1 MRTRR
6 LLDRRIAAL
15 GALAVAT
22 VLLVGANSGGGATK
36 AAAPQPVIWRGL
48 VGGERAQVPIG
59 QRMIVVLK
67 TPSVADHLAEHRYA
81 TEGDERRWT
90 TQAYAAQQQVL
101 TILAAHGLG
110 VRPDHSYARVL
121 DGFAAPL
128 DPRAVAL
135 LQRDPEVQG
144 IYPVRI
150 AFPASLSTKLLE
162 RKEFAAGQGRRPD
175 VELPGFDGRGVTIA
189 LLDTGVDRAQP
200 YLRGRVLPGIDLVDK
215 GENADARSSPQD
227 PSRRERHG
235 TELAGLLV
243 GGGGP
248 GGLRGVA
255 TGASVL
261 PIRVAGWQPDAEGR
275 YAVYARSD
283 QLIAGLDRAVDP
295 NGDGDAHDAAR
306 VALVG
311 VAEPYA
317 AFADG
322 PEAMA
327 VEGALA
333 LDTMVVAP
341 AGNDA
346 RAGPLFGSVSGP
358 GGAPAA
364 LTVGATDGR
373 VATPSVRVVLRR
385 GLQVLLNRT
394 LPLLGSVAPARAVN
408 LAIATPRATT
418 GASGSR
424 VVDFFNRRGLS
435 LVAGRAALVP
445 THGDPVAAATAA
457 VRAGASAVILYG
469 ESLPAGA
476 LGLSD
481 EIGVPVVTVPAG
493 PVLAVLA
500 ARDLGVDVGASIGSG
515 RSVPNTA
522 RGTIAGFSARGLAF
536 DGSVKPD
543 LAAAGIGLATSDP
556 GTSGDGEPMFA
567 TVNGTSAAAASVAG
581 AAALLAQARP
591 DVDGAALKS
600 LLAGFA
606 RPTAGI
612 SMLAQGAGVLDLGAS
627 ATGEVATEPT
637 TLGFGTWEGPAWS
650 STRTL
655 VVRNV
660 SSRRLR
666 LGINALPTG
675 GESELLTF
683 TVKPSHLTLRAGR
696 AAEVMLKVRLAAAPR
711 EAVATG
717 VIEVV
722 PDGGQRL
729 RVPWAI
735 GFRHYAGTLLA
746 RVRLRDEKFKP
757 SDVTPSVL
765 EIQAGRLVDDRGVQ
779 VQPVSRLDILLYDA
793 TGRYIGLL
801 ARVRDL
807 LPGSYSFGITGR
819 DPVGTKLEPGR
830 YELRVVGWPTL
841 SGRPSRALV
850 RFEIE

>member
-6 LLDRRIAAL
+6 LPDRRIAAL
-15 GALAVAT
+15 GVLAVVTA
-22 VLLVGANSGGGATK
+22 LLVGATSGGGATK
-36 AAAPQPVIWRGL
+36 VAPPQPVTWKGL
-48 VGGERAQVPIG
+48 VGGARAQVPIG
-59 QRMIVVLK
+59 QRVIVVLK
-67 TPSVADHLAEHRYA
+67 TPSVAQQLAKRRFA
-81 TEGDERRWT
+81 TEADERRWT
-90 TQAYAAQQQVL
+90 IQAYAAQQQVL

-110 VRPDHSYARVL
+110 VRPDYSYTRVL

-135 LQRDPEVQG
+135 LQRDPEVKG

-150 AFPASLSTKLLE
+150 AFPASLSTRALE
-162 RKEFAAGQGRRPD
+162 GKDFAAGQGRRPD
-175 VELPGFDGRGVTIA
+175 VELAGFDGRGVTIA

-200 YLRGRVLPGIDLVDK
+200 YLRGRVLPGIDLVDR
-215 GENADARSSPQD
+215 GDNADARSNPQD
-227 PSRRERHG
+227 PSKRERHG

-243 GGGGP
+243 GAGGP
-248 GGLRGVA
+248 GGLHGVA
-255 TGASVL
+255 TGASLL
-261 PIRVAGWQPDAEGR
+261 PVRIAGWQPDAEGKF
-275 YAVYARSD
+275 AVYGRSD

-306 VALVG
+306 IALVG

-317 AFADG
+317 SFADG

-346 RAGPLFGSVSGP
+346 RAGPSFGSVSGP
-358 GGAPAA
+358 GGAPGA

-385 GLQVLLNRT
+385 GLQVLLDRT
-394 LPLLGSVAPARAVN
+394 LPLLGSVAPARALN
-408 LAIATPRATT
+408 LAVSTPRATS
-418 GASGSR
+418 GASGSS
-424 VVDFFNRRGLS
+424 VVDFFDRHGLS
-435 LVAGRAALVP
+435 LVAGRAAFVP
-445 THGDPVAAATAA
+445 TGGDPVAAATSA

-469 ESLPAGA
+469 ENLPAGA

-493 PVLAVLA
+493 PALAVLA
-500 ARDLGVDVGASIGSG
+500 ARDLGTDVGVSIGAG
-515 RSVPNTA
+515 RSVPNRA
-522 RGTIAGFSARGLAF
+522 RGTIAGFSSRGLGF

-543 LAAAGIGLATSDP
+543 LAAAGIGVATSDP

-591 DVDGAALKS
+591 DVDGPALKS

-606 RPTAGI
+606 RPTPGT

-627 ATGEVATEPT
+627 ATGEVATQPT
-637 TLGFGTWEGPAWS
+637 TLGFGTWEGPKWS

-666 LGINALPTG
+666 LGVSALSAG
-675 GESELLTF
+675 GESELLAF
-683 TVKPSHLTLRAGR
+683 TVTPSRLTLRAGR
-696 AAEVMLKVRLAAAPR
+696 SAEVQLTVRLAAAPR
-711 EAVATG
+711 EAIATG
-717 VIEVV
+717 VIQVV
-722 PDGGQRL
+722 PDGGQTL

-735 GFRHYAGTLLA
+735 GLRHYAGTLLA
-746 RVRLRDEKFKP
+746 RVRLRDVKFKP
-757 SDVTPSVL
+757 SDVTPAVL
-765 EIQAGRLVDDRGVQ
+765 EIQAGRLVDDQGVQ

-793 TGRYIGLL
+793 TGRFIGLL

-819 DPVGTKLEPGR
+819 DPAGAQLEPGR
-830 YELRVVGWPTL
+830 YQLRLVAWPTIT
-841 SGRPSRALV
+841 GNPSRALV